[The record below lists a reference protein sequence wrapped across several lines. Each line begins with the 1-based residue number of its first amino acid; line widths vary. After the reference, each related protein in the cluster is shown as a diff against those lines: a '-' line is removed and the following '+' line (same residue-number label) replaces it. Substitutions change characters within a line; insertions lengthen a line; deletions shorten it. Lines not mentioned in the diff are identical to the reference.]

1 MLQTTVIS
9 PLGFVWK
16 TVTDQEV
23 QKVNPQIDETC
34 RMKIS
39 VPCPGHRC
47 QGVTFVQVPELLLC
61 EVVPGRRHG
70 HIGGVVAALL
80 DQGLLAPPP
89 LQGPGDT
96 VNTGDRM

>member
-1 MLQTTVIS
+1 MEDRHRPGGPESKPSDRRDL
-9 PLGFVWK
+9 WDE
-16 TVTDQEV
+16 DQCLV
-23 QKVNPQIDETC
+23 
-34 RMKIS
+34 
-39 VPCPGHRC
+39 CPGHG

-96 VNTGDRM
+96 VHTGDRK

>member
-1 MLQTTVIS
+1 MLSTLIS

-23 QKVNPQIDETC
+23 QKVNPQIDE
-34 RMKIS
+34 
-39 VPCPGHRC
+39 
-47 QGVTFVQVPELLLC
+47 TFVQVPELLLC

-96 VNTGDRM
+96 VNTGDRL

>member
-1 MLQTTVIS
+1 MFSTVIS

-34 RMKIS
+34 EIEMS
-39 VPCPGHRC
+39 VPCPGHHG

-80 DQGLLAPPP
+80 D
-89 LQGPGDT
+89 
-96 VNTGDRM
+96 